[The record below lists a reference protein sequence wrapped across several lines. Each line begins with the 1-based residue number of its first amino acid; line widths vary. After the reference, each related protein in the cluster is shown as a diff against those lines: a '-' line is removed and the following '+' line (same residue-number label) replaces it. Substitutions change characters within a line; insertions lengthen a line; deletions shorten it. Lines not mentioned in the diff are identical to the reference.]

1 LGKITLKQS
10 QRLILRKSENIR
22 KKLTINDTF
31 KDKEEILK
39 VLSKCKSF
47 LSSHAPL
54 DLKSKT
60 NHTIFEGHLKSYID
74 FIDFEDIRIKEIE
87 FDKSSILVTT
97 HSVYSPGEF
106 FYILFSHNPIESRK
120 FKK

>member
-1 LGKITLKQS
+1 MKKNI
-10 QRLILRKSENIR
+10 IR
-22 KKLTINDTF
+22 KKLTISDTF

-60 NHTIFEGHLKSYID
+60 NHTIFERHLKSYID
-74 FIDFEDIRIKEIE
+74 FIGFEDIRIKEIE
-87 FDKSSILVTT
+87 FNKDSVLITT
-97 HSVYSPGEF
+97 YSAYFPGEL